1 MGKYKEGLQKELP
14 GAGRSEERHRFP
26 VVFVAIHPEKG
37 VVDLRKRRLFEWMAV
52 ENRTI
57 TVYGIKKK
65 KIGKVEQ
72 TDGIQQKTEKSI
84 SHSSSHGGRVF
95 EFPLPA
101 AAYIPIS
108 GSVSDGAASP
118 AIGAFLE
125 KRLRISFPRAHR
137 RSHRYDRGVEL
148 ILLSIFLVG
157 LLAAGGRR
165 FTEEL
170 EHFLEE
176 LPGRMEE
183 LSLLGQQF
191 EQSIERVL
199 HLPAGKIGQ
208 LFRGTG
214 LQGGGQVKEI
224 LLPQLLQKSVPAA
237 AGIVRAVIVVVL
249 FFIASILSLQEMDE
263 LRRRRFD
270 SMFHRE
276 FFLLGRRLAVT
287 GSAWLK
293 TQSVIFLM
301 TSAFSMAGLLL
312 IGNPYYILGG
322 IGIGVLDALPIF
334 GAGTALVPWSLFLLF
349 KREWGHALILFG
361 LYLLCYFLREFTEAH
376 LMGKKMGLSPLETL
390 AAIYVGLQLFSLFG
404 FLLGPIG
411 LLIIKDFVEEY
422 GEADEGADAH

>member
-1 MGKYKEGLQKELP
+1 MVLSRKQKKAFLTAAVTAGVYLSFRYLLP
-14 GAGRSEERHRFP
+14 LIFP
-26 VVFVAIHPEKG
+26 F
-37 VVDLRKRRLFEWMAV
+37 L
-52 ENRTI
+52 
-57 TVYGIKKK
+57 
-65 KIGKVEQ
+65 
-72 TDGIQQKTEKSI
+72 
-84 SHSSSHGGRVF
+84 
-95 EFPLPA
+95 
-101 AAYIPIS
+101 AAYLMALLLQPS
-108 GSVSDGAASP
+108 A
-118 AIGAFLE
+118 AFLE
-125 KRLRISFPRAHR
+125 KRLRISFRGRMIGVPIGMIG
-137 RSHRYDRGVEL
+137 GVEL

-276 FFLLGRRLAVT
+276 FFLLGRRFAVT

-322 IGIGVLDALPIF
+322 IGIGVLPIF

-390 AAIYVGLQLFSLFG
+390 AAIYVGLQL
-404 FLLGPIG
+404 GPIG

-422 GEADEGADAH
+422 GEADEGAAAH

>member
-1 MGKYKEGLQKELP
+1 MDGC
-14 GAGRSEERHRFP
+14 RNH
-26 VVFVAIHPEKG
+26 
-37 VVDLRKRRLFEWMAV
+37 
-52 ENRTI
+52 RTI

-65 KIGKVEQ
+65 SGRWKRRMTLSRK
-72 TDGIQQKTEKSI
+72 QKKAFLTAAVTAGVYFSFRYLLPLI
-84 SHSSSHGGRVF
+84 
-95 EFPLPA
+95 FPFL
-101 AAYIPIS
+101 AAYLMALFLRPS
-108 GSVSDGAASP
+108 AA
-118 AIGAFLE
+118 FFE
-125 KRLRISFPRAHR
+125 KRLRISFRGRMIGVPIGVIG
-137 RSHRYDRGVEL
+137 GVEL
-148 ILLSIFLVG
+148 VVLCLLLTG
-157 LLAAGGRR
+157 LLTAGGQR
-165 FTEEL
+165 FMEEL
-170 EHFLEE
+170 EHFMEE
-176 LPGRMEE
+176 LPGRMRE
-183 LSLLGQQF
+183 LARLGQQLEASAENLF
-191 EQSIERVL
+191 
-199 HLPAGKIGQ
+199 HLPAGTIGS
-208 LFRGTG
+208 LFHGKG

-237 AGIVRAVIVVVL
+237 AGIVRAVVVVVL

-301 TSAFSMAGLLL
+301 TSALSMAGLLL

-334 GAGTALVPWSLFLLF
+334 GTGTALVPWSLFLLF
-349 KREWGHALILFG
+349 KREWGYALILFG

-390 AAIYVGLQLFSLFG
+390 AAIYVGLQLFGLFG

-422 GEADEGADAH
+422 GDEDESAVVRR

>member
-1 MGKYKEGLQKELP
+1 MALSRKQKKAFLTAVVTAGVYLSFRYLLP
-14 GAGRSEERHRFP
+14 LIFP
-26 VVFVAIHPEKG
+26 F
-37 VVDLRKRRLFEWMAV
+37 L
-52 ENRTI
+52 
-57 TVYGIKKK
+57 
-65 KIGKVEQ
+65 
-72 TDGIQQKTEKSI
+72 
-84 SHSSSHGGRVF
+84 
-95 EFPLPA
+95 
-101 AAYIPIS
+101 AAYLMALLLQPS
-108 GSVSDGAASP
+108 A
-118 AIGAFLE
+118 AFLE
-125 KRLRISFPRAHR
+125 KRLRISFRGRMIGVPIGMIG
-137 RSHRYDRGVEL
+137 GVEL

-157 LLAAGGRR
+157 LLVAGGRR

-224 LLPQLLQKSVPAA
+224 LQPQLLQKSVPAA

-312 IGNPYYILGG
+312 IGNPY
-322 IGIGVLDALPIF
+322 
-334 GAGTALVPWSLFLLF
+334 
-349 KREWGHALILFG
+349 
-361 LYLLCYFLREFTEAH
+361 
-376 LMGKKMGLSPLETL
+376 
-390 AAIYVGLQLFSLFG
+390 
-404 FLLGPIG
+404 
-411 LLIIKDFVEEY
+411 
-422 GEADEGADAH
+422 

>member
-1 MGKYKEGLQKELP
+1 MTLSRKQKKAFLTAAVTAGVYLSFRYLLP
-14 GAGRSEERHRFP
+14 LIFP
-26 VVFVAIHPEKG
+26 F
-37 VVDLRKRRLFEWMAV
+37 L
-52 ENRTI
+52 
-57 TVYGIKKK
+57 
-65 KIGKVEQ
+65 
-72 TDGIQQKTEKSI
+72 
-84 SHSSSHGGRVF
+84 
-95 EFPLPA
+95 
-101 AAYIPIS
+101 AAYLMALFLRPS
-108 GSVSDGAASP
+108 AA
-118 AIGAFLE
+118 FFE
-125 KRLRISFPRAHR
+125 KRLRISFRGRTIGIPIGVIG
-137 RSHRYDRGVEL
+137 GVEL
-148 ILLSIFLVG
+148 VVLCLLLTG
-157 LLAAGGRR
+157 LLTA
-165 FTEEL
+165 
-170 EHFLEE
+170 
-176 LPGRMEE
+176 PGRMRE
-183 LSLLGQQF
+183 LARLGQKLEASAEHLF
-191 EQSIERVL
+191 
-199 HLPAGKIGQ
+199 HLPAGTIGS
-208 LFRGTG
+208 LFHGKG

-237 AGIVRAVIVVVL
+237 AGIVRAVVVVVL

-301 TSAFSMAGLLL
+301 TSALSMAGLLL

-334 GAGTALVPWSLFLLF
+334 GTGTALVPWSLFLLF

-390 AAIYVGLQLFSLFG
+390 TAIYVGLQLFGLFG

-422 GEADEGADAH
+422 GDE

>member
-1 MGKYKEGLQKELP
+1 MNSRSSESFICLP
-14 GAGRSEERHRFP
+14 
-26 VVFVAIHPEKG
+26 V
-37 VVDLRKRRLFEWMAV
+37 
-52 ENRTI
+52 
-57 TVYGIKKK
+57 
-65 KIGKVEQ
+65 
-72 TDGIQQKTEKSI
+72 
-84 SHSSSHGGRVF
+84 
-95 EFPLPA
+95 
-101 AAYIPIS
+101 
-108 GSVSDGAASP
+108 
-118 AIGAFLE
+118 
-125 KRLRISFPRAHR
+125 
-137 RSHRYDRGVEL
+137 
-148 ILLSIFLVG
+148 
-157 LLAAGGRR
+157 
-165 FTEEL
+165 
-170 EHFLEE
+170 
-176 LPGRMEE
+176 
-183 LSLLGQQF
+183 
-191 EQSIERVL
+191 
-199 HLPAGKIGQ
+199 KIGQ

-422 GEADEGADAH
+422 GEADEGAAAH